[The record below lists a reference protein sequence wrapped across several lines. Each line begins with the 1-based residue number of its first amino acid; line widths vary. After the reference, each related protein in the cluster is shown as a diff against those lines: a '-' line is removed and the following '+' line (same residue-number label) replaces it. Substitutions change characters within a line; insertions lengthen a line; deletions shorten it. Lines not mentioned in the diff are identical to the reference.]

1 MHLKATDQQRLK
13 KDKVIVNKLGIL
25 AQQAVKDIVTAI
37 ENQEDTQSVIKRLD
51 KYTIDLKIPTKLG
64 IVESLPVREL
74 LDYK

>member
-1 MHLKATDQQRLK
+1 
-13 KDKVIVNKLGIL
+13 L